1 MTEAVL
7 LTQSQQGVLLLT
19 LNRPAKKNA
28 INNAMWRELQRAL
41 QQARQDDGVRAV
53 VLTGAGDDFSAG
65 VDLQD
70 FGSAEEEHPYQACAL
85 EVADFDKP
93 LLAAARGI
101 AVGGGATLLFHADVV
116 YVGESLRMRLPFVS
130 LGLVPEF
137 ASSYL
142 LQANIGARQAAE
154 LMYTAEWITAPRAL
168 ECGIATRVY
177 ADADLLPETI
187 AKAREIAQWPVN
199 ALRETKRCMKRVHQ
213 QGIDAAF
220 AAEHEGMQKQAGSPE
235 NIEAISAFI
244 EKRRPNFSGCVETN
258 TDTGQADTKP
268 D

>member
-1 MTEAVL
+1 
-7 LTQSQQGVLLLT
+7 
-19 LNRPAKKNA
+19 
-28 INNAMWRELQRAL
+28 MWRDLQRAL
-41 QQARQDDGVRAV
+41 QQARQDDSVRVV
-53 VLTGAGDDFSAG
+53 VLTGAGEDFSAG
-65 VDLQD
+65 VDLED
-70 FGSAEEEHPYQACAL
+70 FGAAGEEHPYQACAR

-93 LLAAARGI
+93 MLAAARGI
-101 AVGGGATLLFHADVV
+101 AVGGGATMLFHADVV

-142 LQANIGARQAAE
+142 LQANIGARRAAE
-154 LMYTAEWITAPRAL
+154 LMYTAEWITAERAL

-177 ADADLLPETI
+177 ADVDLLPASL

-220 AAEHEGMQKQAGSPE
+220 AAEHEGMQKQVGSPE
-235 NIEAISAFI
+235 NMEAITAFL
-244 EKRRPNFSGCVETN
+244 EKRRPDFSSHGISGA
-258 TDTGQADTKP
+258 GQGDDPSRAS
-268 D
+268 